1 MYVTSTNGKR
11 TISVAEKTIN
21 RVIEHVSN
29 NPGKTTLNYA
39 METGVAESTV
49 NLLIEKYMLDMAAA
63 GRIAVSAHGRKP
75 EWYNMVPDGT
85 VIPVVENRKKM
96 APVPMAGITD
106 RQLRLDCRSLSDRFQ
121 QASTRKLSPRNR
133 KRVWDDFS
141 QRLNHVGSS
150 YQATMNDLREAYVEN
165 ENSQGAI
172 VEMSMK
178 MNDVLAKLHQLT
190 QLVGHK
196 TAA

>member
-11 TISVAEKTIN
+11 TISVAQKTIN

-29 NPGKTTLNYA
+29 NPGKTTLSHA

-75 EWYNMVPDGT
+75 EWYHLVPDRSM
-85 VIPVVENRKKM
+85 IPVIENRKKP
-96 APVPMAGITD
+96 AALPMAGITD
-106 RQLRLDCRSLSDRFQ
+106 RQLRQDCRSIADRFHQ
-121 QASTRKLSPRNR
+121 TSRRLSPRNR
-133 KRVWDDFS
+133 KRVWEDFA

-150 YQATMNDLREAYVEN
+150 YQATMDDLREAYIEN
-165 ENSQGAI
+165 ENSQTAI
-172 VEMSMK
+172 VEMSLK
-178 MNDVLAKLHQLT
+178 MNDVLVKLHQIT
-190 QLVGHK
+190 QMVGDK
-196 TAA
+196 AAA